1 MDGPTATKQSR
12 RVVVFSVLISS
23 HDNISNHG
31 GSSVVY
37 RTERSVSCAV
47 TILMIPYNQLSIHE
61 RGGNERHSE
70 ASSVV
75 VVTAATRAN

>member
-31 GSSVVY
+31 GLFCGLPNRAQCLLCGYNIDDTLQS
-37 RTERSVSCAV
+37 
-47 TILMIPYNQLSIHE
+47 TIYP
-61 RGGNERHSE
+61 
-70 ASSVV
+70 
-75 VVTAATRAN
+75 RAWRE

>member
-31 GSSVVY
+31 GALLWF
-37 RTERSVSCAV
+37 TEQSAVSPV
-47 TILMIPYNQLSIHE
+47 RLQY
-61 RGGNERHSE
+61 
-70 ASSVV
+70 
-75 VVTAATRAN
+75 